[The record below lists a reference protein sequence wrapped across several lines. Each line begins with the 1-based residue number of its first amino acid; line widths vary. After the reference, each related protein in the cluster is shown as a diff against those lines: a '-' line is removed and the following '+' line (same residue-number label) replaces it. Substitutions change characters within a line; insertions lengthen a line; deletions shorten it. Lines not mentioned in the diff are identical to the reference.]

1 MGASKF
7 HAWMLE
13 RFDFA
18 TETRGETLFADHVVL
33 DMTKICQSAAR
44 RCKNPRDAVKRV
56 LGRVESLFAAPRVA
70 SAHSVVRARRT
81 VAALLEGP
89 APAAKLASARLR
101 RLKSKD
107 GARADGVVAPGAGG
121 DARPRGY
128 DVLEVAPGT
137 EFSAK
142 LSRELGAWA
151 EKRCKRNHFGDTQ
164 AQGFRA
170 VFVSDAAV
178 PGDGELKCLEY
189 VAALAESAAAPEDVV
204 VYGGDA
210 DMVVMA
216 LCRACDGDDTFGPG
230 LRSLVVM
237 NDVGRVYDVGELV
250 EALAASAEGRGD
262 RSRRQLALDFACLA
276 LVAGGND
283 YLPPL
288 SVASDELWGA
298 YVEGCRPLYDE
309 ATGRVDGAVL
319 ASLLEDRHDAET
331 IELKRRRVV
340 EDARSH
346 ARTARGGP
354 SAPRAVEVTLVRR
367 ADRVAVRVLT
377 PKDFGAV
384 ASGAETLTYRVQW
397 RRAGGAGWR
406 DAVAADARR
415 PLVGVPGDAV
425 ASRVEIFVD
434 AGSGPLEVRCRAAN
448 CRGYGRSRT
457 TKVRR
462 DPAWCVAV
470 CPRGTKCDEPACVHA
485 HELGQ
490 LAEDW
495 PTPAGDACPACPPP
509 GLRPEEDDGSS
520 SASTEPDADGA
531 AWDEAEWL
539 SSLEWCL
546 GAYVRGHVRDSSV
559 RYARPAAPPPEAVIA
574 HAARGG
580 VSKPAGARDEPW
592 VPPLKPLEALA
603 CLLPGK
609 QCARL
614 LPPNLRPVFDDGSG
628 AEDAWFGAAP
638 ALDFAKVAAALE
650 TLRDDETDVPFASPL
665 LIRADGRGHVERAV
679 VPFLEGRADYG
690 GCLEDLGDEPEPSNR
705 AYTYDPRAGYYAYPP
720 EGYEGYDPAYAAA
733 YAAAYAQAYAH
744 APPPPPGS
752 PGAAAAPPPHELP
765 EPITLGPIYRDGAPM
780 AFPAP
785 YAGPVRRGAGRGGR
799 GPDRLRARA
808 PAAKG
813 VCEVA
818 DRPRC
823 RFFASPA
830 GCRRGADCWYAHGD
844 PPPG

>member
-151 EKRCKRNHFGDTQ
+151 EKRCKRNHYGDTQ

-189 VAALAESAAAPEDVV
+189 VAAPRGRGAGGRRRH
-204 VYGGDA
+204 GGDA

-237 NDVGRVYDVGELV
+237 NDVGRVYDAGELV
-250 EALAASAEGRGD
+250 GADGVAEGAVVGASSRWTSRAW
-262 RSRRQLALDFACLA
+262 RSYA
-276 LVAGGND
+276 
-283 YLPPL
+283 
-288 SVASDELWGA
+288 
-298 YVEGCRPLYDE
+298 EGLRPLYDE
-309 ATGRVDGAVL
+309 ASGRVDGAVL

-434 AGSGPLEVRCRAAN
+434 AGSGPLE
-448 CRGYGRSRT
+448 
-457 TKVRR
+457 
-462 DPAWCVAV
+462 
-470 CPRGTKCDEPACVHA
+470 
-485 HELGQ
+485 
-490 LAEDW
+490 
-495 PTPAGDACPACPPP
+495 
-509 GLRPEEDDGSS
+509 EDDGSS

-539 SSLEWCL
+539 ASLEWCL

-580 VSKPAGARDEPW
+580 VSEPGGARDEPW

-665 LIRADGRGHVERAV
+665 LIRADGRGH
-679 VPFLEGRADYG
+679 
-690 GCLEDLGDEPEPSNR
+690 PSNR
-705 AYTYDPRAGYYAYPP
+705 AYTWDPRAGYYAYPP

-733 YAAAYAQAYAH
+733 YAAAYAQAYAR
-744 APPPPPGS
+744 APPPPGS
-752 PGAAAAPPPHELP
+752 PGAAAPPHELP

-785 YAGPVRRGAGRGGR
+785 YAGPRRARARRRRG
-799 GPDRLRARA
+799 PPRARA

-813 VCEVA
+813 ACEPA

>member
-1 MGASKF
+1 M
-7 HAWMLE
+7 
-13 RFDFA
+13 
-18 TETRGETLFADHVVL
+18 
-33 DMTKICQSAAR
+33 
-44 RCKNPRDAVKRV
+44 
-56 LGRVESLFAAPRVA
+56 
-70 SAHSVVRARRT
+70 
-81 VAALLEGP
+81 
-89 APAAKLASARLR
+89 
-101 RLKSKD
+101 
-107 GARADGVVAPGAGG
+107 
-121 DARPRGY
+121 
-128 DVLEVAPGT
+128 
-137 EFSAK
+137 
-142 LSRELGAWA
+142 
-151 EKRCKRNHFGDTQ
+151 
-164 AQGFRA
+164 
-170 VFVSDAAV
+170 
-178 PGDGELKCLEY
+178 
-189 VAALAESAAAPEDVV
+189 
-204 VYGGDA
+204 
-210 DMVVMA
+210 
-216 LCRACDGDDTFGPG
+216 
-230 LRSLVVM
+230 
-237 NDVGRVYDVGELV
+237 
-250 EALAASAEGRGD
+250 
-262 RSRRQLALDFACLA
+262 
-276 LVAGGND
+276 
-283 YLPPL
+283 
-288 SVASDELWGA
+288 
-298 YVEGCRPLYDE
+298 
-309 ATGRVDGAVL
+309 L

-397 RRAGGAGWR
+397 RRAGGSGWR

-539 SSLEWCL
+539 ASLEWCL

-580 VSKPAGARDEPW
+580 VSEPAVSRDEPW

-638 ALDFAKVAAALE
+638 SLDFAKVAAALE

-690 GCLEDLGDEPEPSNR
+690 GRLEDLGAEPEPSNR
-705 AYTYDPRAGYYAYPP
+705 AYTWDPRAGYYAYPP
-720 EGYEGYDPAYAAA
+720 EGYEGYDPAYAAV

-785 YAGPVRRGAGRGGR
+785 YAGPVRRGAGRGA
-799 GPDRLRARA
+799 DRLRARA

-813 VCEVA
+813 ACEPA